1 MSTKKKQNKK
11 PAVWKAFLYLLLI
24 PAQIGL
30 DVLLFYGGLY
40 LDGAMYNP
48 DPNQPGHAVPIFT
61 GLAVAVAAFVTLAVI
76 VIALIMTIVSLV
88 RRCRKLKQW
97 KQEAEAAKQETEAA
111 KQEIETEK
119 LDRRQEI
126 TYTDSTEAG

>member
-61 GLAVAVAAFVTLAVI
+61 GLAVAVASLMTLAII
-76 VIALIMTIVSLV
+76 VLALILTIVSLV
-88 RRCRKLKQW
+88 RRRKKLKQW
-97 KQEAEAAKQETEAA
+97 KQEAEAAKQE
-111 KQEIETEK
+111 IETEK
-119 LDRRQEI
+119 LDGRQET

>member
-61 GLAVAVAAFVTLAVI
+61 GLAVAVASLMTLAII
-76 VIALIMTIVSLV
+76 VLALILTIVSLV
-88 RRCRKLKQW
+88 RRRKKLKQW
-97 KQEAEAAKQETEAA
+97 KQEAEATKQEAEAA

-119 LDRRQEI
+119 LDGCQEI